1 MYNIYNIDEYEESNG
16 VVLTLMT
23 SAKETNNTEK
33 NIEKTQ
39 AMISA
44 ALLGVTAVGL
54 IVTWIAFGQTPLRML
69 PLFVSLVVG
78 MLQAGANR
86 YGCLIGG
93 INSIIYTIVYLM
105 LGIYGSAAQALLVS
119 CPFQLVTFARW
130 SRHKYKNSTEFRRMS
145 GKARIISFAGL
156 AVCYALT
163 LAVLTAAGSGYSLLD
178 GATSILGVA
187 TSVLTLLSYIEYT
200 WLMLISGVL
209 GIALNIA
216 MAIDMPEMVT
226 YVVFSVYSFICVTRQ
241 FFSVRR
247 IYTEQK
253 NQKTERAESE

>member
-23 SAKETNNTEK
+23 SAKKTKNTEK

-86 YGCLIGG
+86 YACLIGDKLDHLYDC
-93 INSIIYTIVYLM
+93 ISD
-105 LGIYGSAAQALLVS
+105 
-119 CPFQLVTFARW
+119 ARDLRL
-130 SRHKYKNSTEFRRMS
+130 SD
-145 GKARIISFAGL
+145 AG
-156 AVCYALT
+156 T
-163 LAVLTAAGSGYSLLD
+163 
-178 GATSILGVA
+178 
-187 TSVLTLLSYIEYT
+187 
-200 WLMLISGVL
+200 
-209 GIALNIA
+209 
-216 MAIDMPEMVT
+216 
-226 YVVFSVYSFICVTRQ
+226 ICVL
-241 FFSVRR
+241 SVSACDLH
-247 IYTEQK
+247 K
-253 NQKTERAESE
+253 VV

>member
-23 SAKETNNTEK
+23 SAKKTKNTEK
-33 NIEKTQ
+33 NIDKTQ

-86 YGCLIGG
+86 YACLIGG

-105 LGIYGSAAQALLVS
+105 LGIYGSAAQARL
-119 CPFQLVTFARW
+119 CPVR
-130 SRHKYKNSTEFRRMS
+130 S
-145 GKARIISFAGL
+145 
-156 AVCYALT
+156 
-163 LAVLTAAGSGYSLLD
+163 SL
-178 GATSILGVA
+178 
-187 TSVLTLLSYIEYT
+187 
-200 WLMLISGVL
+200 
-209 GIALNIA
+209 
-216 MAIDMPEMVT
+216 
-226 YVVFSVYSFICVTRQ
+226 
-241 FFSVRR
+241 
-247 IYTEQK
+247 
-253 NQKTERAESE
+253 

>member
-78 MLQAGANR
+78 MLQPGR
-86 YGCLIGG
+86 TG
-93 INSIIYTIVYLM
+93 
-105 LGIYGSAAQALLVS
+105 
-119 CPFQLVTFARW
+119 
-130 SRHKYKNSTEFRRMS
+130 
-145 GKARIISFAGL
+145 
-156 AVCYALT
+156 
-163 LAVLTAAGSGYSLLD
+163 
-178 GATSILGVA
+178 
-187 TSVLTLLSYIEYT
+187 
-200 WLMLISGVL
+200 
-209 GIALNIA
+209 
-216 MAIDMPEMVT
+216 
-226 YVVFSVYSFICVTRQ
+226 TR
-241 FFSVRR
+241 V
-247 IYTEQK
+247 
-253 NQKTERAESE
+253 

>member
-1 MYNIYNIDEYEESNG
+1 M
-16 VVLTLMT
+16 
-23 SAKETNNTEK
+23 
-33 NIEKTQ
+33 EKTQ

-44 ALLGVTAVGL
+44 ALFGLTAAGL

-86 YGCLIGG
+86 YACLIGG

-130 SRHKYKNSTEFRRMS
+130 SKHKYKNSTEFRRMS
-145 GKARIISFAGL
+145 GRARIISLAGL

-163 LAVLTAAGSGYSLLD
+163 LVVLRAAGSGYSLLD
-178 GATSILGVA
+178 GATSLLGVA
-187 TSVLTLLSYIEYT
+187 TSVLTLMSYIEYT
-200 WLMLISGVL
+200 WLMLVSGVL
-209 GIALNIA
+209 GIALNVA
-216 MAIDMPEMVT
+216 MAIDRPGMIHML
-226 YVVFSVYSFICVTRQ
+226 YFQFTRLSASQGSSSRCGEFTRNRKIKKKKGLNQNEKQ
-241 FFSVRR
+241 FYKDNGTGTRYARLPVRSR
-247 IYTEQK
+247 V
-253 NQKTERAESE
+253 RG